1 MQPYKENLIHN
12 SLSFPVDIFIQD
24 NLIKNIVVDSH
35 WHDCYEILFMLEGEA
50 LQQVND
56 KTFKVVKDDIV
67 ILKEG
72 DIHSTYTEPFEKTR
86 ILVIKFL
93 PNVIENCYSSLF
105 ESKYILT
112 FVNNSSSSIN
122 HIINTDNNYSK
133 MHNIMMGLY
142 EEFLH
147 KENGYEIFIKG
158 YLYQLIAILTRSKII
173 DSISSYKDNELQ
185 KLDKLFKYIE
195 THYKENIDLKMAAGI
210 LNLSYSYFSR
220 YFKRITGRTF
230 KEYLDFV
237 RICEA
242 EKLILSKN
250 VNISQAAYE
259 VGFSNVSS
267 FNRVFKRVRKYP
279 PSNIKKT
286 NTAKK

>member
-12 SLSFPVDIFIQD
+12 GLSFPVDIFIQD
-24 NLIKNIVVDSH
+24 NSVKNIVVESH
-35 WHDCYEILFMLEGEA
+35 WHDCYEILYMLQGEA
-50 LQQVND
+50 VQQVND
-56 KTFKVVKDDIV
+56 KTFKVTKDDIV

-72 DIHSTYTEPFEKTR
+72 YIHSTYTELSEKTR

-93 PNVIENCYSSLF
+93 PDIIENCYTSLF

-112 FVNNSSSSIN
+112 FVNNSSSSFS
-122 HIINTDNNYSK
+122 HIMNTDNNYSK
-133 MHNIMMGLY
+133 MNNIMMGLY
-142 EEFLH
+142 EEFVD

-158 YLYQLIAILTRSKII
+158 YLYQLIAILTRSNII
-173 DSISSYKDNELQ
+173 NSRSSFKDIELQ
-185 KLDKLFKYIE
+185 KLDKLFEYIE
-195 THYKENIDLKMAAGI
+195 TNYKENIDLKMAADV
-210 LNLSYSYFSR
+210 LNLSYYYFSR
-220 YFKRITGRTF
+220 YFKKITGRTF

-267 FNRVFKRVRKYP
+267 FNRVFKRVRNYTP
-279 PSNIKKT
+279 GSIKKIK
-286 NTAKK
+286 TAKE